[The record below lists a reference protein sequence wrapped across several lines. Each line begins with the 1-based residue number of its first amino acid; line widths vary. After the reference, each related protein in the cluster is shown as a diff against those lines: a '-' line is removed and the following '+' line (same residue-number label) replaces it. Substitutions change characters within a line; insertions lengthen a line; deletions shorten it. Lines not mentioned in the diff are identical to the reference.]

1 MFQLNNNIDSDFIRT
16 KPERLTDSELK
27 MTGNDTGL
35 LVVTGSISSQL
46 EDFGCKILKNRRKI
60 NRGTSSDTVAK
71 KKRVSCDYLYQK
83 GGVVKTNR

>member
-71 KKRVSCDYLYQK
+71 KKGSVAIIYTKR
-83 GGVVKTNR
+83 GGW